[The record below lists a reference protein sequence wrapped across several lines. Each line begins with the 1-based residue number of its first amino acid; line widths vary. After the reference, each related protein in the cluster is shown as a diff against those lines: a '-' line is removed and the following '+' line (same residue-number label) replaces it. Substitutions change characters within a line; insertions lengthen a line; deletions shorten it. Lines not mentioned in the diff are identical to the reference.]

1 MREVMQTGEPGDYE
15 KSSVV
20 DFQTAPENYQHWRL
34 SVQPPIA
41 TLFMDVKEDGGLEP
55 GYELKLNSYDL
66 GVDIELS
73 DAIQRLRFEHPDV
86 GAIIVTST
94 KPRVFSSGANIRMLA
109 TAAHAAKVNFCKFT
123 NETRCAMEQA
133 TALSGQCYIAVI
145 NGSASGGGYEL
156 ALSCEHIMLVD
167 DGSSRVALPELPLLG
182 VLPATG
188 GLTRLVDKR
197 KIRRDYA
204 DILCTTAEGI
214 GGKRAVEWGLVDE
227 LIAPSKMEEAS
238 LARARLLAG
247 AVDRSDRKG
256 IALTQLSR
264 KFGGDQM
271 KYGCLAV
278 EIDRENSF
286 AVFTL
291 YGPEERCP
299 LGSAGV
305 LAQGA
310 KFWPLQLARELE
322 DAILHLRTNRADIG
336 CWVFKVV
343 GESDILTSYDSRLLD
358 SAENWFL
365 EEIRLFW
372 TRTLKRLDITS
383 RSLIAVVDNGSGFSG
398 ILFELALACDRIYM
412 LDDEDV
418 CSVLLTQM
426 NFGRLPMANGLSRLA
441 NRFMG
446 DREALAK
453 VKGVLNQRIS
463 AKDAD
468 RLGLVTSA
476 PDEIDW
482 DEELRLALEE
492 RASFS
497 GDALTGLEA
506 NLRFA
511 GPETMETKIFG
522 RLSAWQ
528 NWIFQRPNAAGPGGA
543 LRRYGS
549 GKRPVFDR
557 QRV

>member
-1 MREVMQTGEPGDYE
+1 MQELIQPGDTDDCGE
-15 KSSVV
+15 SSVV
-20 DFQTAPENYQHWRL
+20 DFQTNPEDYKHWRL
-34 SVQPPIA
+34 SVEPPIA
-41 TLFMDVKEDGGLEP
+41 TLFMDVTENGGLEP

-86 GAIIVTST
+86 GAVIITSA
-94 KPRVFSSGANIRMLA
+94 KPRVFSSGANIKMLA
-109 TAAHAAKVNFCKFT
+109 TATHAAKVNFCKFT

-133 TALSGQCYIAVI
+133 TALSGQCYLAVI

-204 DILCTTAEGI
+204 DIFCTTAEGI

-227 LIAPSKMEEAS
+227 LVIPSKIEEAS
-238 LARARLLAG
+238 LVCARLLAG
-247 AVDRSDRKG
+247 TDDRSNRNG
-256 IALTQLSR
+256 IALSPLNRRFSHNQINYGYLTIEIN
-264 KFGGDQM
+264 KGDSS
-271 KYGCLAV
+271 A
-278 EIDRENSF
+278 
-286 AVFTL
+286 AFTL
-291 YGPEERCP
+291 HGPEEKCP
-299 LGSAGV
+299 GGLEGV
-305 LAQGA
+305 LKQGA
-310 KFWPLQLARELE
+310 GFWLLQLARELE
-322 DAILHLRTNRADIG
+322 DAILHLRTNRSDIN
-336 CWVFKVV
+336 CWVFKAV
-343 GESDILTSYDSRLLD
+343 GESEILNSYDSLLLD
-358 SAENWFL
+358 GVGNWFL
-365 EEIRLFW
+365 EEVRLFW
-372 TRTLKRLDITS
+372 MRTLKRLDVTS
-383 RSLIAVVDNGSGFSG
+383 RSLMAIVDDGSGFSG

-412 LDDEDV
+412 LDDEGV
-418 CSVLLTQM
+418 CSIQLTQT
-426 NFGRLPMANGLSRLA
+426 NFGRLPMANGLSRLE

-446 DREALAK
+446 DCEALAK
-453 VKGVLNQRIS
+453 AESILHEKVNAR
-463 AKDAD
+463 DAL

-476 PDEIDW
+476 PDELDW
-482 DEELRLALEE
+482 DEELRLAIEE

-497 GDALTGLEA
+497 GDALNGLEA

-528 NWIFQRPNAAGPGGA
+528 NWIFQRPNATGSGGA

-549 GKRPVFDR
+549 GKRPVFDKR
-557 QRV
+557 RV